1 MAFDVDGLID
11 QYDRGVINRRQ
22 LVKGM
27 MSLVGAVLT
36 GRESTRVLEG
46 AATPAIAPARS
57 INHVH
62 INVSDL
68 KRSEDFYAAVLGAT
82 VREREEGITT
92 MVLPGATKDVGCWI
106 SLTSVTSRIGGAE
119 SDIPPKAGTYNHM
132 GIGVDLKDPKRIA
145 ADVQKMFPNLRA
157 PQAGR
162 TDQMNVFDPDGTR
175 VQLMLLDHD
184 GYVASEKV
192 PDGRGGTKDVA
203 KYKRGE
209 HV

>member
-1 MAFDVDGLID
+1 MGFDVDGLID
-11 QYDRGVINRRQ
+11 QYDRGAIDRRH

-27 MSLVGAVLT
+27 AALIGAVMT
-36 GRESTRVLEG
+36 GREATRALD
-46 AATPAIAPARS
+46 AAAAPAIAPARS

-62 INVSDL
+62 VNVSDL
-68 KRSEDFYAAVLGAT
+68 KRSEEFYAAVLGAT
-82 VREREEGITT
+82 VREREDGITT
-92 MVLPGATKDVGCWI
+92 MVLPGATRDVGCWL

-119 SDIPPKAGTYNHM
+119 SGTPPRAGTYNHM
-132 GIGVDLKDPKRIA
+132 GIGVDLKDPRRIA
-145 ADVQKMFPNLRA
+145 ADVRKMFPNLRA
-157 PQAGR
+157 PDATR
-162 TDQMNVFDPDGTR
+162 TDQMNVYDPDGTR

-203 KYKRGE
+203 KYKPGE

>member
-1 MAFDVDGLID
+1 MGFDVDGLMD

-22 LVKGM
+22 LVTG
-27 MSLVGAVLT
+27 LAGLIGAVIT
-36 GRESTRVLEG
+36 GRESTLALE
-46 AATPAIAPARS
+46 AATTPAISSARS

-68 KRSEDFYAAVLGAT
+68 KRSEDFYAAALGAT
-82 VREREEGITT
+82 VRERGEGITT
-92 MVLPGATKDVGCWI
+92 MTLPGATSQVGCWI

-119 SDIPPKAGTYNHM
+119 SDTPPKAGTYNHI
-132 GIGVDLKDPKRIA
+132 GIGVDLKDTNRIA
-145 ADVQKMFPNLRA
+145 ADVRKMFPDLKA

-162 TDQMNVFDPDGTR
+162 TDQMNVYDPDGTR
-175 VQLMLLDHD
+175 VQLMRLDHD

-203 KYKRGE
+203 KYKAGE